1 MILSSRFFK
10 SFIVKRKKEEG
21 RRKKEGGR
29 RQKAEGR
36 REEKIR
42 RDKVFITN
50 YPDII

>member
-10 SFIVKRKKEEG
+10 SFIV

-29 RQKAEGR
+29 RKKAEGR
-36 REEKIR
+36 RKEKIR
-42 RDKVFITN
+42 RDKVLITN